1 MVGKDS
7 FLSPTLH
14 IIFCHLVVFH
24 GTTLR
29 CCFHSSLIKNPAERA
44 DLKQL
49 MVRFALL
56 IFTYYTPYLYASKS
70 SPFLQVHPF
79 IKTSEAEEVD
89 FAGWLCTTIGLSQP
103 LTPTHGTIMWGLFCL
118 QHPHQNLLMT
128 NFCYWYI
135 KLFIL
140 IKVYTPKCQVELC
153 IEQVFGLPC
162 RPSWKAIFFSKDLI

>member
-24 GTTLR
+24 RTTLR

-56 IFTYYTPYLYASKS
+56 IFTYYTPFLYASKS

-118 QHPHQNLLMT
+118 QHPHQSLLMT
-128 NFCYWYI
+128 NFCLYWS
-135 KLFIL
+135 
-140 IKVYTPKCQVELC
+140 KCTHLNAKWNYVLNMSLGYLA
-153 IEQVFGLPC
+153 GLPEK
-162 RPSWKAIFFSKDLI
+162 PSFFLKI

>member
-1 MVGKDS
+1 MVGRRHRFPLTYTAHNLMPPSAVSRNYTKM
-7 FLSPTLH
+7 F
-14 IIFCHLVVFH
+14 
-24 GTTLR
+24 
-29 CCFHSSLIKNPAERA
+29 CFHSSLIKNPAERA

-56 IFTYYTPYLYASKS
+56 IFTYYTHYLYASKS

-79 IKTSEAEEVD
+79 IKNSEAEEVD

-118 QHPHQNLLMT
+118 QHPHQSLLMT
-128 NFCYWYI
+128 NFYYWYI

-140 IKVYTPKCQVELC
+140 IKVYKPKCQVKLC

-162 RPSWKAIFFSKDLI
+162 RPSWKAIFFLKI